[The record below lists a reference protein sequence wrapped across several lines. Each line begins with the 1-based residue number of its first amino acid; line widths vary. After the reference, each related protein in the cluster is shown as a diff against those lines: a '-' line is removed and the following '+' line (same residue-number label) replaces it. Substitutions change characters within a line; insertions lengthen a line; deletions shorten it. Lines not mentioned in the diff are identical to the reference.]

1 MKILYVVYININN
14 YLSPMHFTLS
24 GAKVKIIY
32 SYANE
37 LYNIDI
43 IFCVEYTHNSF
54 ILLVFRRPDEC
65 SVMSTYYKEEPQS
78 MLMVVNKH
86 YSHVYSN
93 GEDSVNVSSQTPLV
107 IIPRKPTTTRIQRQ
121 RMAGDID
128 CVIL

>member
-1 MKILYVVYININN
+1 
-14 YLSPMHFTLS
+14 MHFTLS

-32 SYANE
+32 SYSNE
-37 LYNIDI
+37 FYNSDI

-54 ILLVFRRPDEC
+54 ILLVFQRPDDC
-65 SVMSTYYKEEPQS
+65 SVMSTYYKEEPQP

-86 YSHVYSN
+86 HNHVYSN
-93 GEDSVNVSSQTPLV
+93 GEDWVNVFSQTPLV

>member
-1 MKILYVVYININN
+1 
-14 YLSPMHFTLS
+14 MHFTLS

-32 SYANE
+32 SYLYE

-54 ILLVFRRPDEC
+54 ILLVFQRPDDC
-65 SVMSTYYKEEPQS
+65 SVMSTYYKEELQP

-86 YSHVYSN
+86 YKHVSN
-93 GEDSVNVSSQTPLV
+93 GEDSVHVSSQTPLV

-121 RMAGDID
+121 RMAVSRDSCD
-128 CVIL
+128 